1 MSAPHPSLSAAER
14 LVWRATGWLMTGA
27 CGALTA
33 WGFADATRA
42 APATDP
48 VVAVQAPAAP
58 SAASSATA
66 SGKPAERPQKRGCG

>member
-33 WGFADATRA
+33 WGLADATRA
-42 APATDP
+42 APAIDP
-48 VVAVQAPAAP
+48 VVAVQAPAP
-58 SAASSATA
+58 SPATA
-66 SGKPAERPQKRGCG
+66 PQKPAERPQKRGCG